1 MRIILL
7 CTALLLSGCDFPTF
21 TAAENAAITAACTAH
36 HGYVSNVTTDNS
48 SRVTSITCHAGRQ

>member
-21 TAAENAAITAACTAH
+21 TAAENAAITSACTDH
-36 HGYVSNVTTDNS
+36 HGYVSGVTTDS
-48 SRVTSITCHAGRQ
+48 SGVTSITCRAGRR